1 MSLLELKVNT
11 TKSLC
16 YIDKIEY
23 LGFCIT
29 GDSIKSVDKKVCTI
43 LELDRVR
50 NIRDIRHILSI
61 IKYYRNL

>member
-11 TKSLC
+11 TKSIC

-29 GDSIKSVDKKVCTI
+29 GDNIKSMDKK
-43 LELDRVR
+43 
-50 NIRDIRHILSI
+50 SM
-61 IKYYRNL
+61 YYTRTR